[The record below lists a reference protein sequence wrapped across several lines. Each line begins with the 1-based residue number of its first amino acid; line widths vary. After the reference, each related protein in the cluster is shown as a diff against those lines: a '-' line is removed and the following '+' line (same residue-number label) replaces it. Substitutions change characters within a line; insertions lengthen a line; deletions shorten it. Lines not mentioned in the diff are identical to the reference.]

1 MPTFY
6 LAILISFSITL
17 LLVYLIHRITVW
29 LDKRHDWRDN
39 FKERLFWQFSF
50 GVLFPSLLDLGLVSF
65 HSFAVGIDFS
75 ENPFLLYDFPIIV
88 LFFIL
93 LNMYYYNRF
102 LVLTDS
108 RKKKS
113 SDSDEKLIVSYG
125 GVYAE
130 LNLEKEVICF
140 YRDVQLIK
148 IVTINR
154 QYNTRGE
161 SITDLEVLYSEK
173 GFLRISRS
181 TVINMRFVQGYSPG
195 EKRDTVKVNLN
206 SEINQD
212 AVDTDA
218 LIVTDKY
225 LSEFKSRFTG
235 KS

>member
-17 LLVYLIHRITVW
+17 LLVYLIHKITIW
-29 LDKRHDWRDN
+29 LDERHDWRDN
-39 FKERLFWQFSF
+39 FKDRLFWQFSF

-65 HSFAVGIDFS
+65 HSLAVGIDFS

-108 RKKKS
+108 RKRKS
-113 SDSDEKLIVSYG
+113 SESDEKLIVSYG

-130 LNLEKEVICF
+130 LNLVKDVICF

-206 SEINQD
+206 SEIND
-212 AVDTDA
+212 HFVSPDA

-225 LSEFKSRFTG
+225 LSEFKNRITG